1 VTPRRRIYAAAIVG
15 GSAGSLA
22 MDVVQYTWA
31 RAFERNRPSGDQDE
45 ETEAITAVAALLG
58 RMAPGVFRPG
68 DAAAIGRVI
77 HYGFGIAFAAAYL
90 TALPRRR
97 PAFVRGA
104 TFGIVL
110 WLISDRLLIPL
121 FKLGRPWSRYSVSE
135 RSNALVSHLAYALIV
150 EFARR

>member
-1 VTPRRRIYAAAIVG
+1 VTPRRRIYTAAIVG

-31 RAFERNRPSGDQDE
+31 
-45 ETEAITAVAALLG
+45 LG
-58 RMAPGVFRPG
+58 RTVPGVFRPG

-90 TALPRRR
+90 TALPRRQ
-97 PAFVRGA
+97 PAIVRGA
-104 TFGIVL
+104 MFGIVL